1 VKDAKAKPE
10 KKGKGLWPFGPD
22 LIPRLLSA
30 MILIPF
36 TIVALIVGW
45 IPFALLIA
53 LVMAG
58 AYREWEIMITGRKS
72 NWPMVPIMGLI
83 AMIAIAYPMNGAW
96 ASAAIFAFALLV
108 AAFIPGP
115 NRQWRIAGL
124 FYFGLITMA
133 FMAIRGSSLAGIWAG
148 VFLLAVTW
156 LTDTGAYFVGRIVG
170 GTKLSP
176 DVSPSKTWSGA
187 AGGLAAG
194 TLAGLIVWFLAGWA
208 MDTPSPFV
216 IGLLISVIV
225 SIAAQAGDL
234 SESAVKRRF
243 AVKDSGDI
251 IPGHGGLMDR
261 IDSLTMAALVLWF
274 IGLTHRGFG
283 AVPQGILFW

>member
-1 VKDAKAKPE
+1 MRDAKARPAR
-10 KKGKGLWPFGPD
+10 KGKGLWPFGPD

-30 MILIPF
+30 IVLIPF
-36 TIVALIVGW
+36 TIIALIAGW

-58 AYREWEIMITGRKS
+58 AYREWEIMITGRKA

-83 AMIAIAYPMNGAW
+83 TMIAIAYPMNGAW
-96 ASAAIFAFALLV
+96 ASTVVFVVALVV
-108 AAFIPGP
+108 AAVIPAP

-133 FMAIRGSSLAGIWAG
+133 FMAIRGSSLVGIWAG

-187 AGGLAAG
+187 AGGLAMG
-194 TLAGLIVWFLAGWA
+194 TLAGLAVWTLAGWA

-274 IGLTHRGFG
+274 IGLAHRGLG